1 MDLLLL
7 HKIDTLN
14 NNQLTLYKKKS
25 RKLRDFFLSIFLSSI
40 FITFVSAAI
49 KMNYMKIH
57 ISHLSGIAFIA
68 MISVFTSCKKPDTTA
83 PVITLNGAASQTI
96 SLQGTY
102 TELKA
107 LANDNKDG
115 ALTPTISG
123 TVNVNHT
130 GVYIITYRATDAAGN
145 IGTATRTITVVND
158 IASMTGFYHC
168 TGSTIYTDTITASP
182 TVNKII
188 D

>member
-1 MDLLLL
+1 
-7 HKIDTLN
+7 
-14 NNQLTLYKKKS
+14 
-25 RKLRDFFLSIFLSSI
+25 
-40 FITFVSAAI
+40 
-49 KMNYMKIH
+49 MNYMKKH
-57 ISHLSGIAFIA
+57 IPLLSGIAFIA
-68 MISVFTSCKKPDTTA
+68 MVSIVTSCKKPDTTA
-83 PVITLNGAASQTI
+83 PVITLNGSTSQTI

-107 LANDNKDG
+107 TANDNKDG

-158 IASMTGFYHC
+158 IASMAGFYH
-168 TGSTIYTDTITASP
+168 
-182 TVNKII
+182 
-188 D
+188 